1 MLGEPA
7 RQRKLLWRHFTDL
20 RKTSPRGWEEVV
32 RSDAEATFDCAPA
45 GNIGPVADALMDALG
60 MDFTVICPALPVSG
74 RTVRDGRLFVGDAP
88 LDTAWPAAIPD
99 YSS

>member
-1 MLGEPA
+1 MQVIGVPD
-7 RQRKLLWRHFTDL
+7 T
-20 RKTSPRGWEEVV
+20 GEEVV
-32 RSDAEATFDCAPA
+32 RSGAEATFDCAPA

-60 MDFTVICPALPVSG
+60 MDFTVICPALPASG

-99 YSS
+99 NSS